1 MRIIQGFFCLL
12 AIPVLS
18 VLYVGLVVSAL
29 LSIVAGVLR
38 TFGLQEIGM
47 SIWPGVSLPI
57 VLSIPFSLLF
67 CLLFFYCSVY
77 VKRSIPFCV
86 SKLKF

>member
-1 MRIIQGFFCLL
+1 MKFIQAFFCLL

-18 VLYVGLVVSAL
+18 VLYIGLIVSAS
-29 LSIVAGVLR
+29 LSVLAGILR
-38 TFGLQEIGM
+38 TFGLHQIGM
-47 SIWPGVSLPI
+47 NIWPDVSLP
-57 VLSIPFSLLF
+57 VAFSIPFSLLF
-67 CLLFFYCSVY
+67 SLLFFYCSIY

>member
-1 MRIIQGFFCLL
+1 MRIIQRFFCLL
-12 AIPVLS
+12 AIPVLC
-18 VLYVGLVVSAL
+18 VLYVGLIISAL
-29 LSIVAGVLR
+29 LSILAGVLR
-38 TFGLQEIGM
+38 TFGLQQIEM

-57 VLSIPFSLLF
+57 ALSIPFSLLF
-67 CLLFFYCSVY
+67 SLLLLYCSIY

>member
-1 MRIIQGFFCLL
+1 MKIIQGFFCLL

-18 VLYVGLVVSAL
+18 VLYVGLIVSAL
-29 LSIVAGVLR
+29 LSILAGVLR

-47 SIWPGVSLPI
+47 SMWPGVSLPI
-57 VLSIPFSLLF
+57 ALSIPFSLLF
-67 CLLFFYCSVY
+67 SLLFFYCSIY

>member
-1 MRIIQGFFCLL
+1 MRIIQAFFCLL
-12 AIPVLS
+12 AIPVLY
-18 VLYVGLVVSAL
+18 VLYIGLVVSAL

-38 TFGLQEIGM
+38 TIGFQQIGM
-47 SIWPGVSLPI
+47 SILPGISLPI
-57 VLSIPFSLLF
+57 ILSIPFSLLF

-86 SKLKF
+86 AKLKF

>member
-1 MRIIQGFFCLL
+1 MKIIQGFFCLL

-18 VLYVGLVVSAL
+18 VLYVGLIVSAL
-29 LSIVAGVLR
+29 LSILAGILR
-38 TFGLQEIGM
+38 TFGLQELEM
-47 SIWPGVSLPI
+47 SIWPGISLPI
-57 VLSIPFSLLF
+57 ALSIPFSLLF
-67 CLLFFYCSVY
+67 SLLFFYCSIY